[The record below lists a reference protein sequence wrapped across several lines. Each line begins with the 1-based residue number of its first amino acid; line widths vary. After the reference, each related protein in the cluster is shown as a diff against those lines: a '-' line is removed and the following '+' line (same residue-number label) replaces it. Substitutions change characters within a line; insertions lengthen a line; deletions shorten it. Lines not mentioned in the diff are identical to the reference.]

1 LKAYLKTA
9 LIIFMVL
16 ILVTGCFNKKPVDSI
31 QPGTDSSQEKPRGD
45 SEIQQD
51 NPGALNTPPQQLAAN
66 MVIRGIKD
74 DSLGLPVAVCQ
85 DKDGNT
91 YVLDLYSTDGI
102 VKVFDY
108 QGKYRMKMAPLQAP
122 ESQPVDVAVDGQGDV
137 YVADLGMRAVFRY
150 GHEKP
155 EEKIQPQEDFY
166 PRSVAVDSRGN
177 LLVLSFDRVYKFSPD
192 GRVSS
197 FGESGDGQGQF
208 GAAGSEFYT
217 GPSGI
222 DVDEYDNIY
231 VADTLNNRIQK
242 FSPDGK
248 FIKAYPLRDTDSPQD
263 VVVEAGGNIFTVT
276 SSGNLIELNSEGKV
290 LKTTELQESSRD
302 GWGFVGIAGG
312 RENTLLMVAAGRHQV
327 KVFSKDREVYSIKGD
342 MSGGFIYPHNIAV
355 NEDNVVII
363 GGDPFSSDDLNNR
376 VMMFDKKGTLVSEI
390 FSGYSGGRFF
400 GPRDAVFLKDRL
412 YLLDLDMISV
422 FDKTGDFITSF
433 GGRGENPGDFGVY
446 DNYGQE
452 QGPAG
457 IAAGAD
463 AELIISD
470 TYNDRIQKITIEGKY
485 AGGFDV
491 SSPGPITS
499 DRDGN
504 IYTVLPGEARVVKFS
519 PEGKKLLEFG
529 KPGMGDGEFFLENG
543 EGDLQ
548 GPDGIAV
555 DDQKGLIYVSDTAA
569 HRIEIFDSQGN
580 YVKSIGGFG
589 TGENGFYY
597 PRSLALDREGFLWV
611 ADSGNHR
618 VVRLNV
624 R

>member
-1 LKAYLKTA
+1 
-9 LIIFMVL
+9 
-16 ILVTGCFNKKPVDSI
+16 
-31 QPGTDSSQEKPRGD
+31 
-45 SEIQQD
+45 
-51 NPGALNTPPQQLAAN
+51 
-66 MVIRGIKD
+66 
-74 DSLGLPVAVCQ
+74 
-85 DKDGNT
+85 
-91 YVLDLYSTDGI
+91 
-102 VKVFDY
+102 
-108 QGKYRMKMAPLQAP
+108 
-122 ESQPVDVAVDGQGDV
+122 
-137 YVADLGMRAVFRY
+137 
-150 GHEKP
+150 
-155 EEKIQPQEDFY
+155 
-166 PRSVAVDSRGN
+166 
-177 LLVLSFDRVYKFSPD
+177 
-192 GRVSS
+192 
-197 FGESGDGQGQF
+197 
-208 GAAGSEFYT
+208 
-217 GPSGI
+217 
-222 DVDEYDNIY
+222 
-231 VADTLNNRIQK
+231 
-242 FSPDGK
+242 
-248 FIKAYPLRDTDSPQD
+248 
-263 VVVEAGGNIFTVT
+263 
-276 SSGNLIELNSEGKV
+276 
-290 LKTTELQESSRD
+290 
-302 GWGFVGIAGG
+302 
-312 RENTLLMVAAGRHQV
+312 
-327 KVFSKDREVYSIKGD
+327 
-342 MSGGFIYPHNIAV
+342 
-355 NEDNVVII
+355 VVII

-400 GPRDAVFLKDRL
+400 GPRDAVFLKGRL

-422 FDKTGDFITSF
+422 FDKTGSFITSF

-529 KPGMGDGEFFLENG
+529 KPGTGDGEFFLENG

-580 YVKSIGGFG
+580 YVKSIGGFS

-597 PRSLALDREGFLWV
+597 PRNLEMDREGFLWV